1 MISGMGP
8 WVPMQCFR
16 AVMLQIPIPCFSAI
30 LKFFNTLTS
39 LFCTFSS
46 FFFLFLRIVMLSF
59 RWHLISYLCGLWMQR
74 VSQPTLIVTRFE
86 YANLFHTVTDWYSA
100 YMTSRIVN
108 LKKRPRVVFVDGHCK
123 VHLKFN
129 SAFTVL
135 CFE

>member
-1 MISGMGP
+1 
-8 WVPMQCFR
+8 
-16 AVMLQIPIPCFSAI
+16 
-30 LKFFNTLTS
+30 
-39 LFCTFSS
+39 
-46 FFFLFLRIVMLSF
+46 MLSV

-129 SAFTVL
+129 PAFTVL
-135 CFE
+135 LLSARRCSL

>member
-1 MISGMGP
+1 
-8 WVPMQCFR
+8 
-16 AVMLQIPIPCFSAI
+16 
-30 LKFFNTLTS
+30 
-39 LFCTFSS
+39 
-46 FFFLFLRIVMLSF
+46 MLSF

-123 VHLKFN
+123 VHLN
-129 SAFTVL
+129 SIL
-135 CFE
+135 LLQCFALNDFLQGGVHCKMVMKRMASHQLT